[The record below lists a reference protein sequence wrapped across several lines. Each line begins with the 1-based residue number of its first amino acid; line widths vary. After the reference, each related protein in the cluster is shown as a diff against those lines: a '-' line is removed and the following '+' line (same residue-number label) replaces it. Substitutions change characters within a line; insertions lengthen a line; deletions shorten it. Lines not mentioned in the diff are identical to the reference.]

1 MRCSVRPFP
10 DDGYCSMR
18 RFPTLRTVRL
28 FRGLARL
35 GRLSPHGRAFRV
47 CARRSAWERDRQGS
61 HARLDRA
68 CARHRQACNGRRHRG
83 RKHRL
88 DPATLPENPPAGRS
102 KFRAHLT
109 RSGNSYPMMIEAALV
124 EPKFAYLSFLTGVH
138 VQRPRL
144 RVLLHRFDLEGILG
158 QLPLP
163 PDGQVESAEVL
174 FLSWIGLSADAQLGS
189 ELLSPGVSASLR
201 A

>member
-1 MRCSVRPFP
+1 
-10 DDGYCSMR
+10 
-18 RFPTLRTVRL
+18 
-28 FRGLARL
+28 
-35 GRLSPHGRAFRV
+35 
-47 CARRSAWERDRQGS
+47 
-61 HARLDRA
+61 
-68 CARHRQACNGRRHRG
+68 
-83 RKHRL
+83 
-88 DPATLPENPPAGRS
+88 
-102 KFRAHLT
+102 
-109 RSGNSYPMMIEAALV
+109 MIEAALV